1 MNSEST
7 IDLRKTGISVVGEV
21 PWGTHF
27 CHFYETK
34 QDLLDT
40 LVPYFKA
47 GLESNEFC
55 LWVVSDADLIT
66 VEEAKGALAQAVPDL
81 ERHITDENIE
91 ILDGLE
97 WYLEEN
103 VFNLERVTRAWD
115 AKLKRALARGYDGM
129 RVSGDTFWL
138 AEKDWKDFSAY
149 EKQLNESITDQPM
162 TVLCTYPLA
171 KSGAAEVLDVVQAH
185 QFAIARRQGEWEVI
199 ETPELIQAKA
209 EIRRLNEELEQRV
222 VERTGELA
230 KAIEELTDE
239 MSVRKQSQV
248 QLSLAHQRLSYH
260 VENTPLAVIEW
271 DKDLLIKRWSK
282 RAEEVFGWKASEA
295 LGINMYDPDF
305 HIVYEED
312 AQAVEEIAGQL
323 VKGTVN
329 RNLSLNRNYTKDG
342 NVIYCEWYNSV
353 LRGEDGNVITILS
366 LVHDVTERK
375 QAEEALDERLR
386 FETLVTELSAAF
398 ANLSPNEVD
407 SEIDKWLQSLAE
419 FLGVDRATF
428 FQLGEDRTTLYR
440 SHSYTVSGIE
450 PLPSPPI
457 GLKDQFPWIM
467 DQLRQ
472 GVTVKW
478 SRIPDDMPEEAAKE
492 KEYAA
497 RLGVKSGLNI
507 PVLMGG
513 SVICAITFTSIV
525 SYRDWPDAMV
535 ARLRLVGEIFAAA
548 LERKR
553 AETALHAREEE
564 FRAIVENT
572 PDHIARYDTS
582 FRRTYV
588 NPAFARTFDL
598 PAEAL
603 IGKPILSSLRD
614 AGVEAKDD
622 ELAKIRQRLEDVFE
636 TGESCEFEVTVP
648 MPTGRRYYNVRFF
661 PERNL
666 NGSVINVLA
675 IARDITERKVAEE
688 ELKKEKEV
696 LDKIF
701 DNIPVMIGFIG
712 NDGDVKLVNPEWER
726 TIGWKLKELQEQ
738 DVDIFAEAYPD
749 QLYRQEVLDFVA
761 EASGEWVD
769 LKIRVRDGRVI
780 DAACAVVHLSDGT
793 RVAIARDI
801 TERKRAEEALRRS
814 EDRIRLI
821 IDTIPTMAWTL
832 RPDGIVDFVNQRWLD
847 YTGEVEIEDTN
858 RTVHPEDLPGVTEKW
873 LKNMAAEEPSESE
886 LRIRRAD
893 GEYRWFL
900 VRTAPLRDEGGNLVK
915 WYGVSTD
922 IEDLKRAE
930 EALKESQRRL
940 EEAQRIAH
948 VGHWERDLETRRI
961 TWSNEIYCIL
971 GLPLERDSPRTEW
984 LDAVHPEDRPRLS
997 VAIEEMLRGDRRL
1010 DMEFRI
1016 LRPNREVRFLHS
1028 QGDVIRDER
1037 GRPVRMFGTAQDI
1050 TERKL
1055 AEDSLRE
1062 ALLEINRLKDQ
1073 LYKEN
1078 IALREEIVSASMFE
1092 EIIGTS
1098 PALQEVLVLVAKVA
1112 PTDSTVLITGETG
1125 TGKEL
1130 IARAIHKRS
1139 NRAAHVFMSLNCAA
1153 IPPALIAAELF
1164 GHEKGAFT
1172 GAVQQR
1178 LGRFEL
1184 AEGGTLFLDEIGE
1197 LPAETQIA
1205 LLRVLQEH
1213 EFERV
1218 GGTKAIQ
1225 ADVRVIAATNRDL
1238 HAAIAAGT
1246 FRRDLFYRL
1255 NVFPIEMPSLRDRRE
1270 DIPLLVEYF
1279 IHRYASKM
1287 GKKIR
1292 RIDKG
1297 TLNRLA
1303 SSDWPG
1309 NIRELQNVIERSV
1322 ILNETETFTIDKS
1335 WLSHKP
1341 HQTPQEKPFSDNL
1354 ATREKEMIEAALAES
1369 RGRVSG
1375 PSGAAAKLGIP
1386 PSTLD
1391 SKIRALKINKHRF
1404 KTT

>member
-1 MNSEST
+1 MSTTSDRPNCGAYPYLDKGSVNFGWARGNDSESALMKSEPA
-7 IDLRKTGISVVGEV
+7 IDLRKTGISVVGDV

-47 GLESNEFC
+47 GLESKEFC

-66 VEEAKGALAQAVPDL
+66 LEEAKGALAEAVPDL
-81 ERHITDENIE
+81 DRHITDENIE
-91 ILDGLE
+91 IVDGLE

-103 VFNLERVTRAWD
+103 VLNLERVTRAWD
-115 AKLKRALARGYDGM
+115 AKLKRALARGYDGL

-138 AEKDWKDFSAY
+138 AEKDWKDFFAY
-149 EKQLNESITDQPM
+149 EKQVNDWITNQSM
-162 TVLCTYPLA
+162 TVMCTYPLA

-209 EIRRLNEELEQRV
+209 EIKKINEQLEQRV
-222 VERTGELA
+222 SERTNELRRANDELRKEVAERKQAEALLYA
-230 KAIEELTDE
+230 KEQEFRAIVENAPDHIIRYDRNFRRSYVNPAVARAYGLPREALIGKSIGSVIEDTELDIKEDQLNQLRQQIANVFDTGQSYAYELNWPLPTGRRYFSVRLFPELDRDGSVISVLGIARDITELKQAEDVLRRSEDHLRLVLDTTPALIHTGRPDGYLDYFNQRWLKYVGRSLEELQGWGWTASIHPDDVE
-239 MSVRKQSQV
+239 GIVNEWRA
-248 QLSLAHQRLSYH
+248 SLASGEPFEYEARVRQADGEYRWMLHRT
-260 VENTPLAVIEW
+260 VPLRDEHRNIVKWHGSSIDIE
-271 DKDLLIKRWSK
+271 D
-282 RAEEVFGWKASEA
+282 
-295 LGINMYDPDF
+295 
-305 HIVYEED
+305 
-312 AQAVEEIAGQL
+312 
-323 VKGTVN
+323 
-329 RNLSLNRNYTKDG
+329 
-342 NVIYCEWYNSV
+342 
-353 LRGEDGNVITILS
+353 
-366 LVHDVTERK
+366 RK

-386 FETLVTELSAAF
+386 FETLLTELSAAF
-398 ANLSPNEVD
+398 ANLAPTEVD
-407 SEIDKWLQSLAE
+407 REIDKWLQTLAE

-428 FQLGEDRTTLYR
+428 FQLSEDGTTLYR
-440 SHSYTVSGIE
+440 SHSYTVPGIE

-457 GLKDQFPWIM
+457 GLKDQFPWIT

-478 SRIPDDMPEEAAKE
+478 SRIPDDMPEEAVKE

-497 RLGVKSGLNI
+497 TLGVKSGLNI
-507 PVLMGG
+507 PVQMGG

-525 SYRDWPDAMV
+525 SYRHWPDGMV

-548 LERKR
+548 VER
-553 AETALHAREEE
+553 
-564 FRAIVENT
+564 
-572 PDHIARYDTS
+572 
-582 FRRTYV
+582 
-588 NPAFARTFDL
+588 
-598 PAEAL
+598 
-603 IGKPILSSLRD
+603 
-614 AGVEAKDD
+614 
-622 ELAKIRQRLEDVFE
+622 
-636 TGESCEFEVTVP
+636 
-648 MPTGRRYYNVRFF
+648 
-661 PERNL
+661 
-666 NGSVINVLA
+666 
-675 IARDITERKVAEE
+675 
-688 ELKKEKEV
+688 
-696 LDKIF
+696 
-701 DNIPVMIGFIG
+701 
-712 NDGDVKLVNPEWER
+712 
-726 TIGWKLKELQEQ
+726 
-738 DVDIFAEAYPD
+738 
-749 QLYRQEVLDFVA
+749 
-761 EASGEWVD
+761 
-769 LKIRVRDGRVI
+769 
-780 DAACAVVHLSDGT
+780 
-793 RVAIARDI
+793 
-801 TERKRAEEALRRS
+801 
-814 EDRIRLI
+814 
-821 IDTIPTMAWTL
+821 
-832 RPDGIVDFVNQRWLD
+832 
-847 YTGEVEIEDTN
+847 
-858 RTVHPEDLPGVTEKW
+858 
-873 LKNMAAEEPSESE
+873 
-886 LRIRRAD
+886 
-893 GEYRWFL
+893 
-900 VRTAPLRDEGGNLVK
+900 
-915 WYGVSTD
+915 
-922 IEDLKRAE
+922 KRAE

-961 TWSNEIYCIL
+961 TWSNEIYRIL

-984 LDAVHPEDRPRLS
+984 LDVVHPEDRPRLS
-997 VAIEEMLRGDRRL
+997 VAIEEVLRGGRRL

-1016 LRPNREVRFLHS
+1016 VRPNGEVCFLHS

-1153 IPPALIAAELF
+1153 IPPALIASELF

-1213 EFERV
+1213 EFQRV
-1218 GGTKAIQ
+1218 GGTKTIR

-1238 HAAIAAGT
+1238 HVAIDARA

-1279 IHRYASKM
+1279 IQRYASKM

-1292 RIDKG
+1292 RIDKE
-1297 TLNRLA
+1297 TLDRLA

-1341 HQTPQEKPFSDNL
+1341 HQTSHEKPFSDNL

-1375 PSGAAAKLGIP
+1375 PAGAAAKLGIP

-1391 SKIRALKINKHRF
+1391 SKIRALRINKHRF
-1404 KTT
+1404 KSL